1 MEFIGIPIDQ
11 DEFDFRFCDV
21 YSIND
26 TTFEN
31 KEPIKNKVDIEN
43 LVINKI

>member
-1 MEFIGIPIDQ
+1 MDIEFIGMPIYQ

-26 TTFEN
+26 INFEN
-31 KEPIKNKVDIEN
+31 KEIIQNIKHNSKN
-43 LVINKI
+43 